1 MALIRSNRSKNWGRK
16 LSLAWLKL
24 TVAPLRFMTTRKI
37 YLEIQLHNLFANNR
51 VLNRMSL
58 SILGNFCTRL
68 SEMLEA
74 KKARIPFWNNLSIS
88 NIITATLCYL
98 ISKCFPAESVP
109 RCMSSLFSTVP
120 FTNQKTGSVYQ
131 CRG

>member
-1 MALIRSNRSKNWGRK
+1 MFFQILLTLGLNPGRNVDNF
-16 LSLAWLKL
+16 SLQIHDDQKDIFGN
-24 TVAPLRFMTTRKI
+24 PTT
-37 YLEIQLHNLFANNR
+37 LFANNR

-58 SILGNFCTRL
+58 PILGNFCTRL

>member
-1 MALIRSNRSKNWGRK
+1 MCFFLILYFLFRFC
-16 LSLAWLKL
+16 LSMLFSI
-24 TVAPLRFMTTRKI
+24 VANFGTHQL
-37 YLEIQLHNLFANNR
+37 YLEIQLHTLFANNR

-58 SILGNFCTRL
+58 PILGNFCTRL